1 MIKNPIHLRLE
12 KTAAWQQKAFMACLC
27 ERMYPNY
34 VLFCQQT
41 NFAEPKKFKQILD
54 LVWESLIVK
63 EAKINFDL
71 QLEKLEEQI
80 PSLEDFDYYSVYSAV
95 DACKALSEIL
105 HAYLSGETLESAI
118 EVSKISLNT
127 VAGVEMT
134 EQNRQMTE
142 DELKLL
148 PAIIDELDIQWEIFR
163 LLRDATELDI
173 ELIKGLKE
181 DIREAKV
188 SNVGVFLSD

>member
-12 KTAAWQQKAFMACLC
+12 KTDVWQQKAFMVCLC

-34 VLFCQQT
+34 ALFCQQT
-41 NFAEPKKFKQILD
+41 NFAEPKKFQLILD
-54 LVWESLIVK
+54 LVWESLLVK
-63 EAKINFDL
+63 GAKINFDS
-71 QLEKLEEQI
+71 QLEKFEAFI
-80 PSLEDFDYYSVYSAV
+80 PSLEEFDCYSVYSAV

-134 EQNRQMTE
+134 EQNREMTE
-142 DELKLL
+142 DELKVL

-163 LLRDATELDI
+163 LLKDSPELDTD
-173 ELIKGLKE
+173 LIRGLKE
-181 DIREAKV
+181 EIREANV
-188 SNVGVFLSD
+188 SNIGVFLSN